1 MIISLCGNLF
11 LTIQLRSLKSNVSS
25 SNLVI
30 STRVESYIRATM
42 LSIKALAET
51 GAKEEMIEL
60 QRSVQQLVSTFNN
73 WIDLN
78 QTEDN
83 VNEPLMRGLTGLES
97 LRNIV
102 VHHLNNQYSSR
113 SEQLTDYDIVVLD
126 KIYEQL
132 DRFLIVYNNI
142 QGRAVE
148 IKNPSNSDGG
158 LGQWASNMEEISR
171 LYRHSRIPNEHPK
184 YIGLGSILTSTNIM
198 FPEINSLVESKIVT
212 EKIKEDVQIQDG
224 VHYYEI
230 GYYTEGE
237 LLYSVWVDAIDGSLR
252 QFEDYTTEDNNGFFS
267 KDEALNIAKKF
278 MNRFSSYEQVIDGV
292 SSIIDENTKNTIYAF
307 QFIPDLGDITVI
319 SDRIKVSVSSRG
331 GKLLKYSSSFS
342 NTMVP
347 NIEAMVTLED
357 IEEKYSEQLV
367 DMQYKGMSIV
377 RSFYTHYRPVIT
389 YNYQAIKKEET
400 RKLYFD
406 LVTGNQV
413 YESYSVYEPVA
424 YITAEDSY

>member
-1 MIISLCGNLF
+1 
-11 LTIQLRSLKSNVSS
+11 
-25 SNLVI
+25 
-30 STRVESYIRATM
+30 
-42 LSIKALAET
+42 
-51 GAKEEMIEL
+51 
-60 QRSVQQLVSTFNN
+60 
-73 WIDLN
+73 
-78 QTEDN
+78 
-83 VNEPLMRGLTGLES
+83 
-97 LRNIV
+97 
-102 VHHLNNQYSSR
+102 
-113 SEQLTDYDIVVLD
+113 
-126 KIYEQL
+126 
-132 DRFLIVYNNI
+132 
-142 QGRAVE
+142 
-148 IKNPSNSDGG
+148 
-158 LGQWASNMEEISR
+158 
-171 LYRHSRIPNEHPK
+171 
-184 YIGLGSILTSTNIM
+184 
-198 FPEINSLVESKIVT
+198 
-212 EKIKEDVQIQDG
+212 
-224 VHYYEI
+224 
-230 GYYTEGE
+230 
-237 LLYSVWVDAIDGSLR
+237 
-252 QFEDYTTEDNNGFFS
+252 
-267 KDEALNIAKKF
+267 
-278 MNRFSSYEQVIDGV
+278 MNKFSSYEQVIDGV

>member
-1 MIISLCGNLF
+1 MIISLYGNLF

-42 LSIKALAET
+42 LSIKALSET

-142 QGRAVE
+142 QGRAGE

-184 YIGLGSILTSTNIM
+184 YIGIDSILKSTNIM
-198 FPEINSLVESKIVT
+198 FPEINNLVESKIVI

-230 GYYTEGE
+230 GYYTEDE

-252 QFEDYTTEDNNGFFS
+252 QFDDYTTEDNNVFFS

-278 MNRFSSYEQVIDGV
+278 MNKFSSYEQVIDGV

-331 GKLLKYSSSFS
+331 GKLLKYSSSFT
-342 NTMVP
+342 NTRVP

-389 YNYQAIKKEET
+389 YNY
-400 RKLYFD
+400 
-406 LVTGNQV
+406 
-413 YESYSVYEPVA
+413 SV
-424 YITAEDSY
+424 S